1 VPTETEGTEVLVLL
15 DDEWARRSLVDDVR
29 SGLAEVPRSLSPH
42 WLYDDRGSDLF
53 DQITRLPEY
62 YPTECERE
70 ILAREASSVVSLPGA
85 DVVVGLGPGTSAKTR
100 TLLDAFHAVGRL
112 SEFIALDVSEQTL
125 RTAVAAL
132 GARYPNALVRGI
144 VGDFNQHLGSI
155 PHSGRRM
162 IAFLGGTLGNYTAPA
177 RREFLASVS
186 AALDTGEHLL
196 LGVDLVKPRERL
208 IAAYHDEHGLTEAF
222 IRNALDV
229 VNDEL
234 GANFVQDRFEY
245 ICLWDETEERVD
257 MRLRSRLAQQVS
269 IPGADLVIEVAAGED
284 IGIEISTKFRAQR
297 LGGELAAEGLAVV
310 AVWTDAND
318 DFALV
323 LARRVATE
331 SLR

>member
-1 VPTETEGTEVLVLL
+1 VSTETEGTEVLVLL

-70 ILAREASSVVSLPGA
+70 ILAREASSVVSLTGA
-85 DVVVGLGPGTSAKTR
+85 DVVVELGSGTSDKTR

>member
-1 VPTETEGTEVLVLL
+1 VSTETEGTEVLVLL

-70 ILAREASSVVSLPGA
+70 ILAREASSVVSLTGA
-85 DVVVGLGPGTSAKTR
+85 DVVVELGSGTSDKTR

-222 IRNALDV
+222 MRNALDV

>member
-1 VPTETEGTEVLVLL
+1 MLVLL

-70 ILAREASSVVSLPGA
+70 ILAREASSVVSLTGA
-85 DVVVGLGPGTSAKTR
+85 DVVVELGSGTSDKTR
-100 TLLDAFHAVGRL
+100 TLLDAFHAAGRL

-132 GARYPNALVRGI
+132 GARYPDALVRGI

-162 IAFLGGTLGNYTAPA
+162 IAFLGGTIGNYTAPA
-177 RREFLASVS
+177 RREFLAGVS
-186 AALDTGEHLL
+186 AALEPGEHLL
-196 LGVDLVKPRERL
+196 LGVDLVKPRDRL
-208 IAAYHDEHGLTEAF
+208 IAAYHDEQGLTEAF

-229 VNDEL
+229 VNNEL

-257 MRLRSRLAQQVS
+257 MRLRSRRAQRVS

-284 IGIEISTKFRAQR
+284 IGIEISTKFRAEG

-310 AVWTDAND
+310 TVWTDANE

-331 SLR
+331 SYR